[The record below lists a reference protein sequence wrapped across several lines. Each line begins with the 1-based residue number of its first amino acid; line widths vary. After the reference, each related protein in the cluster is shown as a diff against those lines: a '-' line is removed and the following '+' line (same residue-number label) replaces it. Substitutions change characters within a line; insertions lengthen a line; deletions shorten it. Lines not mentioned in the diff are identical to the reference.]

1 MVRHLYT
8 KELYEKKNTKKKSE
22 KKVKKILRWLRII
35 KTQSNFLYE
44 EEN

>member
-8 KELYEKKNTKKKSE
+8 KELYEKKKQKE

>member
-8 KELYEKKNTKKKSE
+8 KELYEKKKHKE